1 MYIIPEINARGMYG
15 ESNVNRIT
23 EWDEDLKKVEVEK

>member
-1 MYIIPEINARGMYG
+1 MYG

-23 EWDEDLKKVEVEK
+23 EWDEDLKKVEVEKQTATDGI